1 MTSFFFSECL
11 NFMYLYMLTLCY
23 IRYLRLT
30 RTVVFNQ
37 ETIID
42 LLLYHKELLFMNAN
56 YVTLF
61 QK

>member
-1 MTSFFFSECL
+1 MTSFFFQSVLISCI
-11 NFMYLYMLTLCY
+11 YICLTLCY

-37 ETIID
+37 KAIID

-56 YVTLF
+56 YVTF
-61 QK
+61 F